1 MFVLAAILVV
11 LGCVLAFWGARLERP
26 LEVAPPGK
34 AISAL
39 LVVMWL
45 LSWAILTVAVVT
57 YIRALVEQ
65 VGAFTPPPNRVHPIT
80 LLGGLVTFILIAV
93 WSRRHGLRMA
103 LGAAIV
109 GTIAAPMIFELPFDL
124 IVMTRVY
131 SPQPV
136 LQFTLLF
143 FLPLFLLEIASF
155 SLLTLSP
162 LTRLSRYTLFSL
174 SAMFFVFAIWAL
186 FGFSYPAAPIP
197 AALNGISKAFGFVA
211 AATLFLPGKQPLKNR
226 SG

>member
-1 MFVLAAILVV
+1 
-11 LGCVLAFWGARLERP
+11 
-26 LEVAPPGK
+26 
-34 AISAL
+34 
-39 LVVMWL
+39 MWL
-45 LSWAILTVAVVT
+45 LSWAILTITVVT

-65 VGAFTPPPNRVHPIT
+65 VGAFTPPPNPVHPIT

-93 WSRRHGLRMA
+93 WGRRHGLRMA

-211 AATLFLPGKQPLKNR
+211 AATLFLPGKRPLENR
-226 SG
+226 NG